1 MKINRAQLPPVQ
13 TMYVGENADL
23 HGTISMTNQEDPP
36 LRYVDSKSLSSLKA
50 PPTHGHGIWWIVNLI
65 ICCENCVKDTELY
78 ILPHLFPVFRVI
90 VKNALALKFNVDLT
104 TRFEF
109 GAQHD
114 FQSCTFGCQFC
125 QTHLLL
131 MSHSSTLE
139 TTGMLAPVDARQGEE
154 SYWKINVTN
163 CH

>member
-1 MKINRAQLPPVQ
+1 
-13 TMYVGENADL
+13 
-23 HGTISMTNQEDPP
+23 MTNHEDPP

-78 ILPHLFPVFRVI
+78 IFPHLFPVFRVI

-139 TTGMLAPVDARQGEE
+139 TTGILAPVDADERKVGKYIGISKFSITIKLLKW
-154 SYWKINVTN
+154 SYTCTKNTN
-163 CH
+163 ISSF